1 MILHR
6 LRRIRVPRGQVWRVL
21 AVIVGAIILL
31 ILPVVVINLILSD
44 ISHAKD
50 LAAIVQSGFTVVA
63 IVVGGVLAFYKLQ
76 IFRDFE
82 PHLTISNSISHR
94 LLGTKYVHVA
104 VTATLHNSSKVK
116 VEIRSGFFR
125 LQQLAPASD
134 EEVERLYAQVFTNAE
149 EEYLQWPILDQVRRS
164 WNVGELIVE
173 PGESHSETFEFVV
186 ATEIESVIIY
196 TYFYNPQHSP
206 EPRSTEGWYT
216 TAIYDII
223 RKA

>member
-1 MILHR
+1 MIVDR
-6 LRRIRVPRGQVWRVL
+6 LPRGQVWRFVTL
-21 AVIVGAIILL
+21 SLVVIGVL
-31 ILPVVVINLILSD
+31 ILAFAVLDLLLPDTSR
-44 ISHAKD
+44 AKD
-50 LAAIVQSGFTVVA
+50 LAGVIQAGVAFVAILAGGVVA
-63 IVVGGVLAFYKLQ
+63 FIKLQ
-76 IFRDFE
+76 VFRDFE

-94 LLGTKYVHVA
+94 LVGTKYVHIA

-125 LQQLAPASD
+125 LQQLAPVSD
-134 EEVERLYAQVFTNAE
+134 EEVERLYAQVFTNVE

-186 ATEIESVIIY
+186 ATEIESAIIY
-196 TYFYNPQHSP
+196 TYFYNPQHSLQP
-206 EPRSTEGWYT
+206 ISAEGWYA